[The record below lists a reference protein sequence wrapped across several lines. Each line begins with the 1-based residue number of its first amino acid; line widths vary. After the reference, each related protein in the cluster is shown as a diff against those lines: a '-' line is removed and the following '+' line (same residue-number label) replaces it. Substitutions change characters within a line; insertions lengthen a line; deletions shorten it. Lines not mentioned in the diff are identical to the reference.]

1 MKTFTRNCT
10 HSVTHNCARSLTRS
24 LVVALLLIGVVGATL
39 PLAGCQTPQ
48 AEQKFDLD
56 QAIAYTQLTLE
67 IAQQGLTLYQLEMIS
82 AGKPVDTIKVELWKT
97 RIQFLQD
104 QLAELMAVRAAQQ
117 PAAK

>member
-1 MKTFTRNCT
+1 MKTF
-10 HSVTHNCARSLTRS
+10 TRS
-24 LVVALLLIGVVGATL
+24 LVVALLLVGVVGAAL
-39 PLAGCQTPQ
+39 PLTGCQTPQ

-82 AGKPVDTIKVELWKT
+82 AGKPVDAVKVELWKK

-104 QLAELMAVRAAQQ
+104 QLTELMAVRAAQQ
-117 PAAK
+117 PAAAIK